1 MNSPSHHNY
10 PSEDSLRNPIDQ
22 APQESSLRETSFQE
36 SSFQESSHP
45 DSSQFAPDA
54 PPLRADEFDPEWTG
68 ESDFSHSEAIAQS
81 ELDRLE
87 QILSAEQKRIR
98 RRMASSDFLP
108 PPPQPAARK
117 KSAGLRWAIG
127 TFAVLVTGSALIA
140 LQTTGRLPFL
150 DGVSTDALNTRFA
163 SIVGT
168 QEAAAVPQPAPI
180 QSQPSQP
187 ARLVVNGATA
197 DNAEHILIGI
207 AAENAAANMTA
218 VVSGLVPGTTLS
230 TGKPWGNTGWIVP
243 ASELAN
249 TYIKPPAGFS
259 GTMEYSVA
267 LHRPDN
273 SVLDRQTMRLEWT
286 APAAQAPASPGQNPQ
301 AQAPAA
307 QQPPAAAAPAEPAPA
322 QTTARNFSRD
332 EIDLMLTRGTELL
345 RDGDIASARLLL
357 QRAAEARDERAALAL
372 AASYDPNELKKL
384 GVYGSN
390 SDVELARE
398 WYEKARQFGSRE
410 APRRLELLASQF
422 R

>member
-1 MNSPSHHNY
+1 MNSPSHRNY
-10 PSEDSLRNPIDQ
+10 PAEDSLQNPADEAAQ
-22 APQESSLRETSFQE
+22 DTSR
-36 SSFQESSHP
+36 
-45 DSSQFAPDA
+45 FAPDA

-68 ESDFSHSEAIAQS
+68 ESDLARSEAIAQS

-87 QILSAEQKRIR
+87 QILSAEQMRIR
-98 RRMASSDFLP
+98 RRMASADFMP
-108 PPPQPAARK
+108 PPPRPVARK
-117 KSAGLRWAIG
+117 RAGFRWAVG

-140 LQTTGRLPFL
+140 MQTTGKLPLL
-150 DGVSTDALNTRFA
+150 DSVSTDTLNTRLA
-163 SIVGT
+163 SLVSTQDT
-168 QEAAAVPQPAPI
+168 QETAAVRQQAAEPAASQN
-180 QSQPSQP
+180 QSAQP

-207 AAENAAANMTA
+207 AAENAAADMTA
-218 VVSGLVPGTTLS
+218 VVSGLVPGTVLS

-243 ASELAN
+243 AHQLAT
-249 TYIKPPAGFS
+249 TYIKPPSGFS

-273 SVLDRQTMRLEWT
+273 SVLDRQTMRLEWS
-286 APAAQAPASPGQNPQ
+286 APTAQAPAPSQ
-301 AQAPAA
+301 
-307 QQPPAAAAPAEPAPA
+307 QQPVAAAPAEPSA
-322 QTTARNFSRD
+322 QAQAAVRNLSQD
-332 EIDLMLTRGTELL
+332 EIDLMVARGTELL
-345 RDGDIASARLLL
+345 KNGDIASARLLL
-357 QRAAEARDERAALAL
+357 QRAAEARDSRAALAL

-390 SDVELARE
+390 SDVAVARD